1 MSTYAKVNA
10 YGVVENVIVAD
21 AEYISSR
28 PDASS
33 YVETFIDANG
43 DAAKRFNYAV
53 IGGKFDADKK
63 AFISPTPF
71 ASWVLDAKF
80 AWTAPVAQPA
90 AKAGFFYTWDEPV
103 KSWKEKPLP
112 TAPTAE

>member
-10 YGVVENVIVAD
+10 IGDVENVIVAD

-33 YVETFIDANG
+33 YVETFIDAAG

-53 IGGKFDADKK
+53 IGGKFDAEKK

-71 ASWVLDAKF
+71 ASWVLDDKFVWQAPIAKPE
-80 AWTAPVAQPA
+80 T
-90 AKAGFFYTWDEPV
+90 KAGFFYTWDEPTV
-103 KSWKEKPLP
+103 GWKERPIP
-112 TAPTAE
+112 TQATE